1 MLIVLGG
8 LPGVGKTALAR
19 ELARAIGAVHVRVD
33 SIEHALRPIVE
44 NMDDWGY
51 KVAYAVAE
59 DNLRAGLTVIA
70 DSVNP
75 IALTRHAWRDAGRR
89 AGARV
94 VQVHVRCS
102 DETEHRRRVETRTS
116 DIVGLGLPLW
126 SDVLER
132 DFEPWPD
139 ADLVVD
145 TTAMPIEA
153 SVQIVRGA
161 LARSQGAA

>member
-8 LPGVGKTALAR
+8 LPGVGKTAIAR
-19 ELARAIGAVHVRVD
+19 ELARALGAVHVRID
-33 SIEHALRPIVE
+33 SIEHALKPVVE

-51 KVAYAVAE
+51 KVAYAVAG

-75 IALTRHAWRDAGRR
+75 IEITRRAWREVGRR

-94 VQVHVRCS
+94 VQVHVMCS
-102 DETEHRRRVETRTS
+102 DETEHRRRVETRTA
-116 DIVGLGLPLW
+116 DIPGFGLPLW
-126 SDVLER
+126 TDVKER
-132 DFEPWPD
+132 TFEPWPD

-145 TTAMPIEA
+145 TTAQPIED
-153 SVQIVRGA
+153 SVAEVRA
-161 LARSQGAA
+161 NIART